1 MHKELT
7 GRVAILMGAYNGE
20 RYLEEQLQ
28 SFLGQNYENWSLHV
42 SDDGSSDRT
51 RQLLSNFEHANARPV
66 QVIDGPRKG
75 FCQNF
80 LSLLC
85 NPDIDAD
92 YFCFSDQDDV
102 WHADKLSRALGWL
115 RAQPADVPAL
125 YCGRTHLVDDD
136 GTSLGYSPLFT
147 RAPSF
152 SNALVQS
159 IGGGN
164 TMMMN
169 RAAREVCQRAGA
181 VDVVSHDW
189 WVYIA
194 TTAVGGR
201 VHYDAQPSL
210 DYRQHGNNIVG
221 SNMSWQARLERVK
234 MLGRGRFKQWG
245 AQHLRALQVLVPLMP
260 SHNWAVLAAFE
271 RVHRGNLASRIIA
284 FRKGKLYRQTALG
297 NAGLLVATLF
307 NKI

>member
-1 MHKELT
+1 MGH
-7 GRVAILMGAYNGE
+7 VAILMGAYNGE
-20 RYLEEQLQ
+20 RYLTAQLQ
-28 SFLGQNYENWSLHV
+28 SFLAQSYENWSLHV
-42 SDDGSSDRT
+42 SDDGSSDGT
-51 RQLLSNFEHANARPV
+51 QLLLQDFQNENDRPV
-66 QVIDGPRKG
+66 KVVDGPQRG
-75 FCQNF
+75 FCHNF

-85 NPDIDAD
+85 SAEIEAD

-102 WHADKLSRALGWL
+102 WHADKLSRALSWL
-115 RAQPADVPAL
+115 RTQPANVPAL
-125 YCGRTHLVDDD
+125 YCSRTHLVDD
-136 GTSLGYSPLFT
+136 GGNSLGFSPLFT

-164 TMMMN
+164 TMVMN
-169 RAAREVCQRAGA
+169 RAAREVCQQAGC

-194 TTAVGGR
+194 TAAVGGR
-201 VHYDAQPSL
+201 VYYDAQPSL

-234 MLGRGRFKQWG
+234 MLKRGRFKQWG
-245 AQHLRALQVLVPLMP
+245 AQHLRALQSIVPLMP
-260 SHNWAVLAAFE
+260 ERNQAVLTEFE
-271 RVHRGNLASRIIA
+271 RVHHGNLLSRLAA
-284 FRKGKLYRQTALG
+284 FRDGNFYRQTRLG
-297 NAGLLVATLF
+297 NAGLLAAALF